1 MHIPDYDKG
10 AGNAFAIT
18 CGHLAVA
25 TQRAEALAE
34 RFSAHT
40 EPESF
45 TAIVELVKLLTTLR
59 VDADKHQQG

>member
-1 MHIPDYDKG
+1 VMRRLKLHIPGYDKG

-18 CGHLAVA
+18 GEHLAVA

-34 RFSAHT
+34 RFSAHS
-40 EPESF
+40 EPEPF

-59 VDADKHQQG
+59 G